1 MAVDTY
7 SPTYTRFYESRNIIG
22 RGKANKYVASPSQLA
37 MLYNMYLKTA
47 RDLPFHIKTEADFII
62 ADTAKGSF
70 IVVEVKKGVRRVGA
84 RQMPSYLQMPVIAR
98 EYNILRPEM
107 DVHPGAIFVHEGI
120 ETLPT
125 LAKVARPIEI
135 EYLNQK
141 LVETLLGSQGKYVL
155 EQVLSVVKDLALG
168 MDWPLDRVEI
178 RYIRD
183 PEVKDWEYVLLLLV
197 FTCDFDTADTHLH
210 ELYNQIDMLT
220 GKLSNKE
227 QEVLQRMV
235 FFDIETRASVSSD

>member
-1 MAVDTY
+1 MVV
-7 SPTYTRFYESRNIIG
+7 STRKLDHTTFYRPQITGEE
-22 RGKANKYVASPSQLA
+22 
-37 MLYNMYLKTA
+37 YLKSNFRWHLKA
-47 RDLPFHIKTEADFII
+47 ASYLPHHTKTHADFII

-70 IVVEVKKGVRRVGA
+70 VVVELKGGQGRVGT
-84 RQMPSYLQMPVIAR
+84 REMPSYLQMPVIAGEHHIR
-98 EYNILRPEM
+98 LHEM
-107 DVHPGAIFVHEGI
+107 GVHSGAIFEDKGI
-120 ETLPT
+120 KTLPE

-135 EYLNQK
+135 SYINREYI
-141 LVETLLGSQGKYVL
+141 ETLLGSEGKYVL
-155 EQVLSVVKDLALG
+155 EQVLRVVKDLALG
-168 MDWPLDRVEI
+168 MDWLLDSVEI
-178 RYIRD
+178 RHIRD

-235 FFDIETRASVSSD
+235 FFDIETKASVSSD